1 MTLRCFQDLGALVS
15 EPRRALGEIARWVR
29 HQTAPVFVAVA
40 TIGAAAEVARGDEDP
55 PFLSVPRV
63 SVQSPERFRTL
74 LQTSDESIVR
84 VLVLGDS
91 QETMPGGF
99 GSLYLPHL
107 NARFA
112 KVFGPAGETMLFT
125 NVGMQGTPHWLAS
138 STTSAASLPTGV
150 ASASL
155 LPSVVARRL
164 LADDGTALGAF
175 CVMLLHDASAAAD
188 PVLVGGPWFDTQGP
202 FVGEILA
209 IGSTSPTA
217 VHWSNTPS
225 DSSIAGAGAAVVQS
239 GVLPMPAKAAAGSF
253 HWLET
258 PTLDFGGKRHVQLN
272 LSGAI
277 PSNDAKN
284 DGTNGGT
291 ASGKTQNTKKYG
303 KSLGTEVA
311 GVRFRSLSA
320 HRGVV
325 VQSFARGGMRLQDVL
340 GEHAQS
346 GPFLRAMDPSVAV
359 LHFGANDAAYG
370 ISLDEWRSRVLQ
382 TVAWIRA
389 ETGDPTFPVILA
401 SDLRSGPVDGFPILD
416 LMPVVAHEIA
426 LQDANVL
433 ALNLPRIVAEEYR
446 WLDRRPYLFD
456 AAHLKPHAQ
465 RMLAEAFVGEL
476 CHGLSIPDAGCARA
490 TWADCVRTL
499 GSTCTYGGCVQ
510 ITDVDA
516 AVLGIPWNGAGT
528 DCTDSDQ
535 DGYPDL
541 CPPPASPDI
550 NGDGAIDAGDLA
562 ILLGAWGTTLPSAD
576 LNYDGSVGA
585 ADLAVLL
592 ARWGA

>member
-1 MTLRCFQDLGALVS
+1 A
-15 EPRRALGEIARWVR
+15 
-29 HQTAPVFVAVA
+29 AVA
-40 TIGAAAEVARGDEDP
+40 IGAVTIGVGANVARGDENP
-55 PFLSVPRV
+55 PFLAVPRV
-63 SVQSPERFRTL
+63 SAQTPERFRAL
-74 LQTSDESIVR
+74 FQSSDESIVR
-84 VLVLGDS
+84 VLILGDS

-112 KVFGPAGETMLFT
+112 KVFGPAGESMLFT

-138 STTSAASLPTGV
+138 STTSAASLPTGI
-150 ASASL
+150 ASTSL
-155 LPSVVARRL
+155 LPGVVVRRL

-175 CVMLLHDASAAAD
+175 RVMLLHDASAVAD
-188 PVLVGGPWFDTQGP
+188 PVLIDGPWFDAQGP

-209 IGSTSPTA
+209 IGSASPTA
-217 VHWSNTPS
+217 VQWSNTPS
-225 DSSIAGAGAAVVQS
+225 DSSIAGAGPAAVQS
-239 GVLPMPAKAAAGSF
+239 GVLPMPVKAAAGSF

-277 PSNDAKN
+277 PSNEAKN

-291 ASGKTQNTKKYG
+291 AGGKTQNKKFG
-303 KSLGTEVA
+303 KPLGTEVA
-311 GVRFRSLSA
+311 GIRFRSLSA
-320 HRGVV
+320 HHGVV

-346 GPFLRAMDPSVAV
+346 GPFLRAMDPSIAV

-370 ISLDEWRSRVLQ
+370 IGIEEWRSRVLQ
-382 TVAWIRA
+382 TVAWIRT
-389 ETGDPTFPVILA
+389 ETGDPNFPIILA
-401 SDLRSGPVDGFPILD
+401 SDLRSGPADGFPILD

-426 LQDANVL
+426 LEDANVL

-446 WLDRRPYLFD
+446 WLERRPYLYD
-456 AAHLKPHAQ
+456 AAHLAPHAQ

-476 CHGLSIPDAGCARA
+476 CRGLSIPDAGCAQ
-490 TWADCVRTL
+490 TSWADCVRTL
-499 GSTCTYGGCVQ
+499 GSTCAYGGCVLV
-510 ITDVDA
+510 TDIDA
-516 AVLGIPWNGAGT
+516 TVLGLPWNGAGT
-528 DCTDSDQ
+528 DCTDNDQ

-550 NGDGAIDAGDLA
+550 NGDGSVDAGDLA
-562 ILLGAWGTTLPSAD
+562 ILLGAWGTALASAD